1 MNANATSNANASAA
15 IAAPQTPPP
24 IAPPPLPNA
33 LAVWLGVHGTPT
45 GPLDLAALKQHFHD
59 GTLTNETLAWRA
71 GMADW
76 KPASEVPE
84 LKEVLSG
91 K

>member
-1 MNANATSNANASAA
+1 MRQANASNATDA
-15 IAAPQTPPP
+15 NPAPQTPPS

-33 LAVWLGVHGTPT
+33 LAIWLGVRGAPT

-59 GTLTNETLAWRA
+59 GTLTADTLAWRA

-76 KPASEVPE
+76 KPASQLPE
-84 LKEVLSG
+84 LKDVLTG
-91 K
+91 A